1 MAIAAGFVPASG
13 RAATKSAKCPG
24 LFVFTGLI
32 GDCPCLALTCGRL
45 PDLLQAKRIA
55 LGMGRAGA
63 RIRDSFR
70 VGIAK
75 FVRGGIVVAT
85 SNCGEQEWAQT
96 TLRRDVWFRTIW
108 SLRNSSWM
116 GFECCELWAWFGES
130 WCVQGRFSEPS
141 AQACKRFLA
150 ATLLS

>member
-1 MAIAAGFVPASG
+1 MIRRPPRSTLFPYTTLFRSLC
-13 RAATKSAKCPG
+13 RRLPG
-24 LFVFTGLI
+24 L
-32 GDCPCLALTCGRL
+32 L
-45 PDLLQAKRIA
+45 PAKRIA
-55 LGMGRAGA
+55 LGMGPAGA
-63 RIRDSFR
+63 GLHDSLR

-75 FVRGGIVVAT
+75 PGRGVIVVAT

-96 TLRRDVWFRTIW
+96 TPRRGVWFRTIW